1 VPEVH
6 PVHENPYA
14 LAGALVFWLML
25 WAPSAA
31 AQTSPPVAVPA
42 SPPRAIVDRAVVR
55 FYAPEVGGTAQP
67 RFVSERTLAF
77 EARLEAIAD
86 RPDSAG
92 EGYDE
97 RQVRAALDH
106 HVTEE
111 MLVSLA
117 HKLIEGSLP
126 GQRPSQADLAEVEQE
141 LSAAL
146 FDKLGGQAR
155 IEAAARAELLGASE
169 VEAML
174 RRQALAAWYIHRAV
188 TPILHPTDEQLRG
201 VFRTAAHPYRGQS
214 FEQARAG
221 LRRWF
226 VIERVRVT
234 ESAYLQAVRSRV
246 RIVVT
251 R

>member
-1 VPEVH
+1 VKFSS
-6 PVHENPYA
+6 A
-14 LAGALVFWLML
+14 LALLATLC
-25 WAPSAA
+25 APSAN
-31 AQTSPPVAVPA
+31 AQTTPARAV
-42 SPPRAIVDRAVVR
+42 VDRAVVR

-86 RPDSAG
+86 RPDSVG
-92 EGYDE
+92 DGYDE

-106 HVTEE
+106 HLTEE

-155 IEAAARAELLGASE
+155 VEAAARAELLDVSD

-174 RRQALAAWYIHRAV
+174 GRQALAAWYIHRAV
-188 TPILHPTDEQLRG
+188 TPILHPTDEQLHE
-201 VFRTAAHPYRGQS
+201 VFRTGAHPYRGQS
-214 FEQARAG
+214 FEEARVR

-234 ESAYLQAVRSRV
+234 ENSYLQAVRSRV

>member
-1 VPEVH
+1 
-6 PVHENPYA
+6 
-14 LAGALVFWLML
+14 
-25 WAPSAA
+25 
-31 AQTSPPVAVPA
+31 
-42 SPPRAIVDRAVVR
+42 VDRAVVR

-86 RPDSAG
+86 RPDGLGDGYG
-92 EGYDE
+92 EH
-97 RQVRAALDH
+97 QIRAALDH

-126 GQRPSQADLAEVEQE
+126 GQRPSQADLAQVQVE
-141 LSAAL
+141 LSAGL

-155 IEAAARAELLGASE
+155 VEAAASAELLGASE

-188 TPILHPTDEQLRG
+188 TPILQPTEEQLRE
-201 VFRTAAHPYRGQS
+201 VFRTSAHPYRGQD
-214 FEQARAG
+214 FEQAHAG

-226 VIERVRVT
+226 IIERVRVI
-234 ESAYLQAVRSRV
+234 ESSYLQAVRSRV
-246 RIVVT
+246 RIVVM

>member
-1 VPEVH
+1 MSRTPPPLRSGSVP
-6 PVHENPYA
+6 PAPPFPS
-14 LAGALVFWLML
+14 AGALLLALTL
-25 WAPSAA
+25 WAPSAQ
-31 AQTSPPVAVPA
+31 AQPSPA
-42 SPPRAIVDRAVVR
+42 RAIVDRAVVR

-86 RPDSAG
+86 RPDG
-92 EGYDE
+92 LGDGYDE
-97 RQVRAALDH
+97 HQIRSALDH

-126 GQRPSQADLAEVEQE
+126 GQRPSQADLAQVQQD

-155 IEAAARAELLGASE
+155 VEAAARAELLDAPE

-174 RRQALAAWYIHRAV
+174 RRRALAAWYIHRAIA
-188 TPILHPTDEQLRG
+188 PILQPTEEQLREI
-201 VFRTAAHPYRGQS
+201 FRTGAHPYRGQD

-226 VIERVRVT
+226 IIERVRAT
-234 ESAYLQAVRSRV
+234 ESSYLQAVRSRV
-246 RIVVT
+246 RIVVM